1 MNMYR
6 NACLPHYIFEWN
18 GPKCV
23 YMYVSVNETCL
34 QMQILSASFVCVWV
48 CVLQSVV
55 DTCSAMNCS
64 VSMRMRHVHDF
75 LT

>member
-1 MNMYR
+1 MNAQR
-6 NACLPHYIFEWN
+6 IGCVPQYIVEWN

-23 YMYVSVNETCL
+23 YMSVGVNETCL
-34 QMQILSASFVCVWV
+34 QMHILSASCLCVWV

-55 DTCSAMNCS
+55 DTCAAMNCS
-64 VSMRMRHVHDF
+64 VSMKMRDVHDF